1 MFAVNLGLS
10 LPPLPP
16 TDIPWPGMHVLAVHF
31 PIALLLVAPVF
42 VLLGLIFAPRW
53 QGFAISAVLLLAM
66 GTAGAFLATTTGL
79 AARDIVEEGPDEM
92 FDVMEEHEE
101 YALLTRN
108 IYLGVTIAYAVFVLL
123 TLTFPSIGKAVVR
136 IPISLVFLVAM
147 VAAGLYLAHTAHL
160 GGTLVHQY
168 GVKAKLSEK
177 PQPAEANKQRAETE
191 TKDYSSQ
198 PASQQEESAKS
209 HKDVKEQ
216 NESSK
221 PQTQAQSEQPDQ
233 PTQPARASAKEESS
247 SQQAESE
254 QGEQ

>member
-16 TDIPWPGMHVLAVHF
+16 TNVPWPGMHVLVVHF

-53 QGFAISAVLLLAM
+53 QGFAVSAVLLLAL
-66 GTAGAFLATTTGL
+66 GTAGAFLATATGL

-123 TLTFPSIGKAVVR
+123 TLTVSSIGKAVVR
-136 IPISLVFLVAM
+136 VPISLIFLVAM
-147 VAAGLYLAHTAHL
+147 AVAALYLAHTAHL

-168 GVKAKLSEK
+168 GVKAKLSET
-177 PQPAEANKQRAETE
+177 PPPAEADKQHAETE
-191 TKDYSSQ
+191 TKDQASEAASEQEQAAQSQ
-198 PASQQEESAKS
+198 EDEKES
-209 HKDVKEQ
+209 ET
-216 NESSK
+216 SK
-221 PQTQAQSEQPDQ
+221 PQVQPQPQPPDQLASPPEANSSGESPSGQSE
-233 PTQPARASAKEESS
+233 SK
-247 SQQAESE
+247 
-254 QGEQ
+254 QGNE